1 MATIAPRQGGRGRIK
16 SLDEILATAE
26 KKSLKRSLGAFQL
39 TLLGIGA
46 VIGTGIFVL
55 TATAAQ
61 KAGPGMM
68 VSFIVAGIVCALA
81 ALCYSELASMVPVA
95 GSAYTYSYAVM
106 GEMVA
111 WLVGW
116 ALILEYALG
125 ASAVAVGWSGFISG
139 LLDSVGVHIP
149 HALKVGPPIQWGFL
163 QGGEVGGLINLPA
176 VLVVVLRHRPAGH
189 RHQGKRDVQRR
200 AGGGQGHRPDAVP
213 HHHPA
218 DDQRP
223 CRQLP
228 AVRAARLGQSAE
240 LVGHRH
246 PRRRGVDLLR
256 LCRLRRGLDRGR
268 GNQEPAAQRADRP
281 DRQPA
286 DLHGLLPA
294 RRGRRGRRLRRAAAD
309 ATRQPAWRSRKAR
322 PSSTPPRR
330 ARRRTRRLVCSKEAL
345 AHILREVSNPLFGN
359 LVGLAAAIAL
369 PSVVLLMMFGQTR
382 IFFVMARDGL
392 LPERLSTVHPRFRTP
407 YIVTIVTGVFVAIA
421 AAFLPVGTLADYSN
435 SGTLFAFAVVSLGGD
450 GPAQKDPGRTR
461 PFRTPALFVVAP
473 LAIVGCLLLF
483 VNLNMES
490 KLLFVSWTVIGL
502 VIYFLYGY
510 ATAMSAAA
518 SPRCRNSRP
527 TRRARSVSR
536 RCPAPRS
543 AAGATAARRASRR
556 QAP

>member
-1 MATIAPRQGGRGRIK
+1 MASIAPRAPGRGRVK
-16 SLDEILATAE
+16 PLDEILATAE

-68 VSFIVAGIVCALA
+68 VSFIVAGTVCALA

-125 ASAVAVGWSGFISG
+125 ASAVAVGWSGFMSG

-163 QGGEVGGLINLPA
+163 QGGEVGGLFNLPA
-176 VLVVVLRHRPAGH
+176 VLVVAFVTTLLVIGTKESATFNAVLVVIKITALTLFLIITLPMISGH
-189 RHQGKRDVQRR
+189 AQNFEPFAPRGWGNPLSSSGTGILGAAASIFFAYV
-200 AGGGQGHRPDAVP
+200 GFDAVSTAAEETKNP
-213 HHHPA
+213 QRNVPSGLIGSLMICTVFYLLVSAGVVGAYGAQPLIDPA
-218 DDQRP
+218 TGLAFKEGSPELYGSIACQ
-223 CRQLP
+223 
-228 AVRAARLGQSAE
+228 AANA
-240 LVGHRH
+240 
-246 PRRRGVDLLR
+246 P
-256 LCRLRRGLDRGR
+256 
-268 GNQEPAAQRADRP
+268 
-281 DRQPA
+281 
-286 DLHGLLPA
+286 
-294 RRGRRGRRLRRAAAD
+294 
-309 ATRQPAWRSRKAR
+309 T
-322 PSSTPPRR
+322 
-330 ARRRTRRLVCSKEAL
+330 VCSKEAL
-345 AHILREVSNPLFGN
+345 AHILRQVSNPLFGN
-359 LVGLAAAIAL
+359 LVGLAAALAL
-369 PSVVLLMMFGQTR
+369 PSVVLLMMYGQTR

-392 LPERLSTVHPRFRTP
+392 LPERLSTVHERFRTP
-407 YIVTIVTGVFVAIA
+407 YIVTIVTGFFVAIA

-435 SGTLFAFAVVSLGGD
+435 AGTLFAFAAVSLGVMILRRR
-450 GPAQKDPGRTR
+450 DPGRAR

-473 LAIVGCLLLF
+473 LSIAGCVLLF
-483 VNLNMES
+483 INLNNES

-510 ATAMSAAA
+510 RHS
-518 SPRCRNSRP
+518 NV
-527 TRRARSVSR
+527 ARGIVEV
-536 RCPAPRS
+536 PEVAGDAPGS
-543 AAGATAARRASRR
+543 IGVAPMPGAPVPPQDRD
-556 QAP
+556 